1 MRREEVIGRLQV
13 LKESGLDAY
22 RAVQALKRELRRPLP
37 PTRYEVAGDVY
48 GGRYLV
54 AVLEKNGEVLD
65 RVKLPREGLRELAGL
80 LGLEEGRW
88 YEGKELEALANALP
102 PEKRPPVEFYP
113 YGEEETYEIVR
124 AIQEVVWDDGEDYRG
139 NRLRSLIGVAWKE

>member
-1 MRREEVIGRLQV
+1 MREIIVKKLRE
-13 LKESGLDAY
+13 LKEQGLDAY
-22 RAVQALKRELRRPLP
+22 RAVQALKRELRQPLP

-54 AVLEKNGEVLD
+54 AVLEKNGEVVD
-65 RVKLPREGLRELAGL
+65 RVKLSREGLRELGGL

-88 YEGKELEALANALP
+88 YEGRELEALANALP

-113 YGEEETYEIVR
+113 FAEEEALGIIQ
-124 AIQEVVWDDGEDYRG
+124 AIEEVVWTDREDYRG
-139 NRLRSLIGVAWKE
+139 SLLGCVIGVAWKE

>member
-1 MRREEVIGRLQV
+1 VH
-13 LKESGLDAY
+13 
-22 RAVQALKRELRRPLP
+22 
-37 PTRYEVAGDVY
+37 

-54 AVLEKNGEVLD
+54 AVLERNGEVLD
-65 RVKLPREGLRELAGL
+65 RVKISREGLRELAGL

-124 AIQEVVWDDGEDYRG
+124 AIQEVVWTDREDYRG
-139 NRLRSLIGVAWKE
+139 HPLGSIIGVAWKD